1 VHFEDWSATS
11 ETVVVVAVVAVAAGR
26 KLLGSPGAIGA
37 ADSAACQPFETQGL
51 FVLDTRV
58 AGPVEVAE
66 DEELLERSLAW
77 SPAADGTT
85 EVFAVVAVG
94 ALVSVPKAVVVVV
107 VVVAVV
113 GQDHLQLWV

>member
-1 VHFEDWSATS
+1 MHFEDWSKTS
-11 ETVVVVAVVAVAAGR
+11 ETVVVVVAGK

-66 DEELLERSLAW
+66 DEELLERSLVVW

-85 EVFAVVAVG
+85 EAFAVVAVE
-94 ALVSVPKAVVVVV
+94 ALVSEPKVVVVVV
-107 VVVAVV
+107 VVVAV